1 MINKIIIEDR
11 DIPTELCLIM
21 NKYGSDKGFRLH
33 DYTQLYH
40 RWFRDTRRYILNIF
54 ELGLGTNNPNL
65 PSSMGIYGKPGASL
79 RGWRE
84 YFPISNIY
92 GADIDRDILFSED
105 RIQTFYVD
113 QLDEV
118 KIQSMWKE
126 NLDDLLFDIIID
138 DGLHTLDANI
148 CFLKN
153 SIHKL
158 SSNGVY
164 VIEDV
169 IIKNLS
175 DYRIA
180 LDGLNLNYEVF
191 IIDNSFGQF
200 ELNDG
205 CLILIK
211 NQKST

>member
-21 NKYGSDKGFRLH
+21 NKYGSDKGFRMH

-40 RWFRDTRRYILNIF
+40 RWFRDTRKYILNIF

-65 PSSMGIYGKPGASL
+65 PSSMGVNGKPGASL

-153 SIHKL
+153 SVHKL

-175 DYRIA
+175 DYRSI
-180 LDGLNLNYEVF
+180 LDGLNLNYEIF

-200 ELNDG
+200 ELHDG